1 MFLTLLA
8 VFRMVVLP
16 VQFPDREFGVSRS
29 ELEKQTAAAEA
40 YFNRQFGGERE
51 FRFDLAPAVT
61 LPKNLSYYGENRS
74 GQRDVH
80 LEEAVREACIRADE
94 SIDFSLYDNDGDGSV
109 DGVLLLT
116 PGPGEEESGIAG
128 DLWSRKDELSSLSK
142 AISLDGKRIDSFA
155 LCPEGRP
162 GIFCHEFGH
171 LLGLPDYY
179 DTDGEGSGGKARG
192 LWDTALMDYGCRQ
205 DPVPEFN
212 ALDFNILEIG
222 RCDTLATG
230 HYELAP
236 LAASRR
242 YLYAP
247 TDKKDEYFLFESRD
261 GGLLVYHVDRSD
273 NPAGHAPQY
282 ETELTARERWEYGLV
297 NDNPDHPCARLI
309 PANPDAT
316 VFSAVPFPQPGLD
329 CFGSDTPARFRSWSG
344 RSDGLALTGI
354 RPDGKGGVSF
364 DVIAPV
370 VLTDITVYQD
380 AALVRWKCDPSLT
393 DIEGFTVSWTDGKE
407 GFSAETGPETSSFTL
422 ERLQPQTGYSF
433 SITVRK
439 SGRERYS
446 VSDRFVTKMYRGGS
460 YPYIYLNNT
469 VRNVDGSFPRDAR
482 IPLRVF
488 NATEVEE
495 VRWFFNGIRIRPD
508 GDGGFTL
515 RHPGLLK
522 AEILHTDGTSEIIVK
537 NISVQ

>member
-1 MFLTLLA
+1 M
-8 VFRMVVLP
+8 
-16 VQFPDREFGVSRS
+16 G
-29 ELEKQTAAAEA
+29 
-40 YFNRQFGGERE
+40 
-51 FRFDLAPAVT
+51 
-61 LPKNLSYYGENRS
+61 
-74 GQRDVH
+74 
-80 LEEAVREACIRADE
+80 
-94 SIDFSLYDNDGDGSV
+94 
-109 DGVLLLT
+109 
-116 PGPGEEESGIAG
+116 
-128 DLWSRKDELSSLSK
+128 
-142 AISLDGKRIDSFA
+142 
-155 LCPEGRP
+155 
-162 GIFCHEFGH
+162 
-171 LLGLPDYY
+171 
-179 DTDGEGSGGKARG
+179 
-192 LWDTALMDYGCRQ
+192 
-205 DPVPEFN
+205 
-212 ALDFNILEIG
+212 IG

-495 VRWFFNGIRIRPD
+495 VRWFFDGIRIRPD